1 MFSVDYVRQKGG
13 RKIRILNLEPEA
25 YDFGTS
31 TIMVTI
37 PFDRSGFGNVNATSN
52 ATVKLTEIEKT
63 ILGIIAADGS
73 ITVDAISKTTGKH
86 RTTILR
92 NLDKLK
98 NKGLIERIGSDK
110 TGHWEI
116 KR

>member
-31 TIMVTI
+31 TITVTI
-37 PFDRSGFGNVNATSN
+37 PFDRSGFGNVNATVNATAN

-98 NKGLIERIGSDK
+98 KQRTDREDRLR
-110 TGHWEI
+110 
-116 KR
+116 